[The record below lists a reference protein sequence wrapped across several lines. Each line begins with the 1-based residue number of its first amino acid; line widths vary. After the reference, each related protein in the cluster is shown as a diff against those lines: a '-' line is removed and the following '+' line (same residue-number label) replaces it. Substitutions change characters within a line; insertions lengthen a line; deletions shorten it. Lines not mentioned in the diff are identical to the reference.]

1 MRLPETDY
9 EMWRM
14 GHWGIIIMLVGT
26 IISCIYDALKDSC
39 QLQRYFVY
47 LDILIIKNKGYV
59 QFKLQLF

>member
-1 MRLPETDY
+1 MRLPETDE

-39 QLQRYFVY
+39 
-47 LDILIIKNKGYV
+47 
-59 QFKLQLF
+59 